1 MNIKFG
7 PDFYQIFDDFPVDSF
22 NQQKRKVM
30 ILEDERL
37 LCWTLAETLVDMA
50 CSIVCV
56 ENGEEALR
64 FIEKIKFHLMILDYG
79 LPGMTGLD
87 LLSILRKRGIP
98 LPVIMMT
105 ASNDPG
111 IEERAAKLDALRFL
125 RKPFGPHILKKTV
138 QAYFATHRRNR
149 STGDAGRNGMFV

>member
-1 MNIKFG
+1 
-7 PDFYQIFDDFPVDSF
+7 
-22 NQQKRKVM
+22 M

-37 LCWTLAETLVDMA
+37 LCWVLAENLVDMA

-56 ENGEEALR
+56 ENAEEAFR

-87 LLSILRKRGIP
+87 LLSILRKRGIT

-105 ASNDPG
+105 AANDPE
-111 IEERAAKLDALRFL
+111 IEERATGLDIVHFF
-125 RKPFGPHILKKTV
+125 RKPFGSYMLKKIV
-138 QAYFATHRRNR
+138 QTYFATSCRDRSIGRHRP
-149 STGDAGRNGMFV
+149 